1 MIDMFGG
8 WKEMQRL
15 VDMSRIVDSL
25 MFEGLERSF
34 ATDGTNDWLQ
44 PGHRLLA
51 RRERPAL
58 WKDSRE

>member
-34 ATDGTNDWLQ
+34 ATDGTEAGDHDDAALRQ
-44 PGHRLLA
+44 TA
-51 RRERPAL
+51 DDSERVCI
-58 WKDSRE
+58 